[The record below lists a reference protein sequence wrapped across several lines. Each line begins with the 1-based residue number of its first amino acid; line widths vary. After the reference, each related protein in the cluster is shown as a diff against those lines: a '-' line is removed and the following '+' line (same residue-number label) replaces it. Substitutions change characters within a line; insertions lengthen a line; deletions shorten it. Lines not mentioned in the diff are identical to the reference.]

1 MCRVN
6 ERSTMS
12 KKWLD
17 GKNSRAPET
26 IGKLTPSIYSDIDQ
40 YFKVYVTLV
49 AHPGHFIVQPLNNTS
64 ELQVGNNFEFK
75 HPISPFSEFN

>member
-6 ERSTMS
+6 ECSTMF

-26 IGKLTPSIYSDIDQ
+26 IGKLTPPIYSDIDQ
-40 YFKVYVTLV
+40 YFMVYVKLV
-49 AHPGHFIVQPLNNTS
+49 VHPGHFIVQPLNNTS
-64 ELQVGNNFEFK
+64 ELQIGKNC
-75 HPISPFSEFN
+75 